1 MFIYQPIIKSLQ
13 HGRLITNLG
22 ICYTNI
28 TYTMEKGAVFP
39 LFYLPSIE
47 YFSKILKHK
56 DNLILENAENFQ
68 KQSYRNRATIH
79 SPNGPLD
86 LIVPLIRGSKN
97 HTLLKDVRISYDF
110 NWQRLHWMSLET
122 SYRSSAYFEYYE
134 DDMHIFYQKKWDF
147 LFDYNKDLLRLL
159 IRLLKV
165 NITYGYTNS
174 FEKTYT
180 DLHDYREIIH
190 PKRPSETNF
199 KPYFQ
204 VFQERNGFLPNL
216 SIVDLIFNQGPQSI
230 QYL

>member
-1 MFIYQPIIKSLQ
+1 
-13 HGRLITNLG
+13 
-22 ICYTNI
+22 
-28 TYTMEKGAVFP
+28 MEKGAVFP

-56 DNLILENAENFQ
+56 DNLILENAENFR
-68 KQSYRNRATIH
+68 KQSYRNRTTIH

-97 HTLLKDVRISYDF
+97 HTPVKDVRISYDF

-134 DDMHIFYQKKWDF
+134 DDLHVFYQKKWDF
-147 LFDYNKDLLRLL
+147 LFDYNEDLFRLFN
-159 IRLLKV
+159 RLLKI
-165 NITYGYTNS
+165 NITYSYTNS
-174 FEKTYT
+174 FEKIYT
-180 DLHDYREIIH
+180 ELNDYRESIH
-190 PKRPSETNF
+190 PKQLSQIGF
-199 KPYFQ
+199 QPYFQ
-204 VFQERNGFLPNL
+204 VFEERNGFLPNL